1 MSVIE
6 DIIAMNQGVMDRVRY
21 DPRVISVEMIPDED
35 QGTIW
40 LVHLDN
46 GITLWSGVGLFDVA
60 TRHDGHYRVRPAPPP
75 VPVEKDPMIAREI
88 EVWIR
93 RRHPE
98 IDEWSFDDDIVI
110 YGLVQS
116 NKTEMILSMIWIGQN
131 VRGIPCV
138 LVLANMASSYNQV
151 LGKNAT
157 AFNDMLLEEFGERA
171 RAFFIRTTGFRGC
184 AAPTDDATDPAW
196 LRVAM
201 SNPAQLNRLINTT
214 QPPFLLFCDEADVHV
229 KACNDDTDTTST
241 GPLMKRLEEMAEGT
255 VKITATPFALLN
267 AEGAVQKTIT
277 MRTPKN
283 YRGLS
288 ETEWVILSDADA
300 DAVRRG
306 SAPRAIHLLDDMVG
320 VLRPRVGGRYM
331 SILVNAPSTI
341 AGQDELAR
349 AIAARRPGWNVY
361 AMNSGDGQTSIRR
374 ATATQMIPTGMET
387 ISSLYDKFE
396 RDDGFQINIIVAQMA
411 AARAI
416 SFRPT
421 SKRIGTGGLHGM
433 IFFPSTV
440 CHMAQMIQYMRVW
453 GIYDEDY
460 PRIMVQTTQ
469 HVYDRLHS
477 EITHNLRA
485 LADATSRT
493 GVSRE
498 QIEGVPV
505 IDVGLHDRRAV
516 DDTRIL
522 DRVSMLR
529 TEFETR
535 DEIEQLLDYDRFVVL
550 TEEEPIRIPS
560 DTIPLFVPEMIGTSG
575 AARTIRRQL
584 EDILPPHI
592 PRTSLQIS
600 WNKAR
605 HEKLHHL
612 PSRMTAGREYN
623 PKAVVGLSGNV
634 INVVI
639 WKDAFRNLLISDLR
653 EDTAYLFLTTKG
665 GWRYFTRTEKRRVGV
680 LSHP

>member
-1 MSVIE
+1 
-6 DIIAMNQGVMDRVRY
+6 MNQGVMDRIQD

-35 QGTIW
+35 HGTMW

-46 GITLWSGVGLFDVA
+46 GITLWSGVGLFDMA
-60 TRHDGHYRVRPAPPP
+60 TRHLDHYRVRPHPPP
-75 VPVEKDPMIAREI
+75 PATVEKDPMIVREI
-88 EVWIR
+88 EGWIR

-98 IDEWSFDDDIVI
+98 IDEWSFDGITVL

-116 NKTEMILSMIWIGQN
+116 NKTEMILSMIWIGQY

-157 AFNDMLLEEFGERA
+157 AFNDMLIEEFGERA
-171 RAFFIRTTGFRGC
+171 LLIRTTGFRGC
-184 AAPTDDATDPAW
+184 AVAPTDEPADPTW

-201 SNPAQLNRLINTT
+201 SNPAQLNRLISTIR
-214 QPPFLLFCDEADVHV
+214 PPFLLFCDEADVHV
-229 KACNDDTDTTST
+229 KACHEETDTTCT
-241 GPLMKRLEEMAEGT
+241 GPLMRRLEEMAEGT
-255 VKITATPFALLN
+255 VKITATPFGVLN
-267 AEGAVQKTIT
+267 MEGAIQKTIM

-288 ETEWVILSDADA
+288 ETEWVISSDADA

-306 SAPRAIHLLDDMVG
+306 SASKAIRILDTMID
-320 VLRPRVGGRYM
+320 VLRPRVEDNGHRYM

-341 AGQDELAR
+341 AGQDKLAQ

-361 AMNSGDGQTSIRR
+361 VMNSGDGQTSIRR
-374 ATATQMIPTGMET
+374 ATAKQMIPTGMET
-387 ISSLYDKFE
+387 ISSLYDRFE
-396 RDDGFQINIIVAQMA
+396 RDDGFHTNIIIAQMA
-411 AARAI
+411 AARAV

-421 SKRIGTGGLHGM
+421 SKRVGTGGLHGM
-433 IFFPSTV
+433 IFFPSAA

-453 GIYDEDY
+453 GIFAEDY
-460 PRIMVQTTQ
+460 PRVMVHTTQ

-485 LADATSRT
+485 FAEATSRT

-522 DRVSMLR
+522 GRVSMLR

-535 DEIEQLLDYDRFVVL
+535 DEIEQLLDHDRFVVL

-560 DTIPLFVPEMIGTSG
+560 DTIPSFVPEMIGTSRE
-575 AARTIRRQL
+575 ARAIRRRL
-584 EDILPPHI
+584 EDILPAHI
-592 PRTSLQIS
+592 PRSSFQIS

-612 PSRMTAGREYN
+612 PSRMTAGGEYN

-634 INVVI
+634 INVII

-653 EDTAYLFLTTKG
+653 EDTAYLFMTTRAR
-665 GWRYFTRTEKRRVGV
+665 WRFFTHSEKRRVGV